1 MGFPIFFFYHRIK
14 ATIDRCAWLYVHVP
28 RCRTI
33 VVLQNKNPY
42 EIREKRLSSPVTQ
55 RKNAGFPTCSFF
67 ISKCSKPLCSKGFRA
82 FYELTWKSLKSL
94 KIWPVARRL
103 HFGCTPVSSIF
114 HCIIRVF
121 FFFLYMVF
129 FQKNEGSAVWRQ
141 LKGAHRMRKVSIH
154 YVT

>member
-1 MGFPIFFFYHRIK
+1 MTTISLSFPLACTSLYKSCESLWGVSATMSLAGFH
-14 ATIDRCAWLYVHVP
+14 
-28 RCRTI
+28 
-33 VVLQNKNPY
+33 NKN
-42 EIREKRLSSPVTQ
+42 KG
-55 RKNAGFPTCSFF
+55 GFSNLLFF
-67 ISKCSKPLCSKGFRA
+67 ISKCSKPLCSKGFRG
-82 FYELTWKSLKSL
+82 FYELIWKSLKSL

-121 FFFLYMVF
+121 FKSKYMVF